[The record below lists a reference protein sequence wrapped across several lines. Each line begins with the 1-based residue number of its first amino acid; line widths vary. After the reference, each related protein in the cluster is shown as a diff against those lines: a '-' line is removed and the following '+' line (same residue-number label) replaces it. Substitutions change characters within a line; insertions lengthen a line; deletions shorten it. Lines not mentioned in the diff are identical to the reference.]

1 MKINLIFIVCLC
13 AGTILFD
20 DINDSLNIVPPLN
33 NSDWNDMYITFVG
46 SVVGVIVGVSLNY
59 ILNFFKKRKD

>member
-13 AGTILFD
+13 DGSILFD
-20 DINDSLNIVPPLN
+20 DINDSLNIVPTLN
-33 NSDWNDMYITFVG
+33 NSNWNDVYITLVG
-46 SVVGVIVGVSLNY
+46 SAVGMIVGVSLNF